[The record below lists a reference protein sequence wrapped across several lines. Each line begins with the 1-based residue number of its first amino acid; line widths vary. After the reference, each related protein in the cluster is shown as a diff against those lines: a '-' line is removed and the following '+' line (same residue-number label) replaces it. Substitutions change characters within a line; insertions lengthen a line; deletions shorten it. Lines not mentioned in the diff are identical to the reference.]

1 MRFVQANYLLIL
13 QLFIAPMAFASFSL
27 WPPVSGRMLLVAL
40 DGSSRSDVAR
50 TALAGGAALLRAGVL
65 PGSMV
70 VSGNRADIAAQ
81 RRGRPILIL
90 AASSVTCG
98 SGVRGE

>member
-1 MRFVQANYLLIL
+1 MRFAQANYLLIL
-13 QLFIAPMAFASFSL
+13 QLLLVTATFAAFSL

-90 AASSVTCG
+90 SASGMTCG
-98 SGVRGE
+98 SDVGGK